1 MNGTHS
7 KAAWQFDPGRYPRSY
22 ETRIESY
29 PLRRKAGY
37 ALTAVGVVGL
47 IGGLLHGT
55 PYLALSGVAL
65 LLISFWLL
73 AVRLQTITLYPDRIE
88 IRNGNIVEVRHRD
101 ALLGWK
107 YAMESSAGEQAGKA
121 CWVLL
126 VPTDD
131 DLTPLMVQS
140 NRPELDKEFFSWIY
154 TLPDLM
160 AATSLNPGISPLA
173 PLTRGPAELKK

>member
-1 MNGTHS
+1 MNSSPS
-7 KAAWQFDPGRYPRSY
+7 KTAWQFDPARYPRSY

-29 PLRRKAGY
+29 PLRRKAGFV
-37 ALTAVGVVGL
+37 LTAIGLVGL
-47 IGGLLHGT
+47 VGGLLHGT
-55 PYLALSGVAL
+55 PYLALSGCAL

-88 IRNGNIVEVRHRD
+88 IRNGKVVEVRHRD

-107 YAMESSAGEQAGKA
+107 YAMESRDGEQSGKP

-140 NRPELDKEFFSWIY
+140 NRPELDKEFYSWLY

-160 AATSLNPGISPLA
+160 TSPNPAPSVLTPLGGHA
-173 PLTRGPAELKK
+173 DLKK